1 MSKKY
6 TINKFAKKHTVNYES
21 YYNETLVTKD
31 CIKESV
37 CIVYGRSNNTS
48 TKQSKILLEFIS
60 LIIGKLNYNCL
71 SVMINKVYTESCYIS
86 TDVYNCSL
94 VEKYGILE
102 MKTLK
107 SGSVHKKMLIT
118 PTSAKPAQRPN
129 TLYCV
134 KAYLLLLC

>member
-71 SVMINKVYTESCYIS
+71 SVMIKYIQNHV
-86 TDVYNCSL
+86 TYQQMC
-94 VEKYGILE
+94 
-102 MKTLK
+102 
-107 SGSVHKKMLIT
+107 IT
-118 PTSAKPAQRPN
+118 VA
-129 TLYCV
+129 
-134 KAYLLLLC
+134 